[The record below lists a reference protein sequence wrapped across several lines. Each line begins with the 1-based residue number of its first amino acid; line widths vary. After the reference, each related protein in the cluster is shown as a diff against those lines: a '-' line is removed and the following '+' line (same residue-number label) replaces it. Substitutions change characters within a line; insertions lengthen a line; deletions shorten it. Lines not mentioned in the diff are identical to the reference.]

1 MTDRESI
8 KKKYINKINEL
19 VKHNEFYYSKDKPV
33 ITDEEY
39 DKLKY
44 SILDLEQKYNYLS
57 HKKSPSKNI
66 GFKPSKNFQKG
77 QHKIPMLSL
86 SNVFNK
92 DDLINFEKK
101 IKNYLNL

>member
-1 MTDRESI
+1 MTERESI

-19 VKHNEFYYSKDKPV
+19 VKHNEFYYSKDKPI

-39 DKLKY
+39 DKLKF

-57 HKKSPSKNI
+57 HKKSPSKKI

-101 IKNYLNL
+101 II